1 MANEMITEI
10 TLGITVFT
18 GLIMALAIIVLSARA
33 LLWGNLRVRLSING
47 ERIIE
52 SLMGGK
58 LLSALEHGGI
68 HLPTSCGG
76 VGTCGLCRVI
86 IKNSAHA
93 GHALPVE
100 RGVLGAKD
108 VANGYRL
115 ACQVVVRGDMEITVP
130 EGVLG
135 AENWVCR
142 VLETRTLSPLIKEI
156 ILSLPAGITRNLPAG
171 GYVMVEA
178 PSYALA
184 FSDIEIKPEHEATW
198 KRLGLRNLKIENKE
212 KQSRAYS
219 LANRPSETDRLV
231 LNIRLALAPAINPD
245 ANPGAVS
252 SYLFGLKP
260 GDNVTVSGPFG
271 NFFVNETDSEI
282 IFIGGGVGMAP
293 LCAHVHDQLERMQ
306 TKRTISYWYG
316 ARSLADLYYANK
328 MERLEKEHENFSW
341 HVALSDPAKQDG
353 WDGDVGFIHEIIYN
367 KYLKAHP
374 NPQNCEYY
382 LCGPPLMIKA
392 VQAMLGKLGIP
403 KENIFYD
410 DFGV

>member
-1 MANEMITEI
+1 MLSEI
-10 TLGITVFT
+10 ILGVAVFT
-18 GLIMALAIIVLSARA
+18 GLIMVLTIIVLAARA
-33 LLWGNLRVRLSING
+33 ILWGNARVRLNING
-47 ERIIE
+47 ELVIE
-52 SLMGGK
+52 SLMGSK
-58 LLSALEHGGI
+58 LLVALEHGGV

-76 VGTCGLCRVI
+76 VGTCGLCRVM
-86 IKNSAHA
+86 IKKSVRA

-100 RGVLGAKD
+100 RSVLSAND
-108 VANGYRL
+108 VASGYRL
-115 ACQVVVRGDMEITVP
+115 ACQVVVRGDMEITIP
-130 EGVLG
+130 EGILS
-135 AENWVCR
+135 AENWVCQ
-142 VLETRTLSPLIKEI
+142 VLETQTISPLIKEI
-156 ILSLPAGITRNLPAG
+156 ILSLPAGVTRDLPAG

-178 PSYALA
+178 PAFALK
-184 FSDIEIKPEHEATW
+184 FSDIEIKPEHETTW
-198 KRLGLRNLKIENKE
+198 KRLCLHNLKIENKE
-212 KQSRAYS
+212 KLARAYS
-219 LANRPSETDRLV
+219 LANRPSETDKLV
-231 LNIRLALAPAINPD
+231 LNIRLALPPGTNPD
-245 ANPGAVS
+245 ANPGVVS

-271 NFFVNETDSEI
+271 NFFINETDSEM

-293 LCAHVHDQLERMQ
+293 LCAHVHDQLERVK

-328 MERLEKEHENFSW
+328 MERLAKDHENFSW

-353 WDGDVGFIHEIIYN
+353 WDGDVGFIHKIIYN
-367 KYLKAHP
+367 KYLKTHP

-392 VQAMLGKLGIP
+392 VRAMLDKLGIP